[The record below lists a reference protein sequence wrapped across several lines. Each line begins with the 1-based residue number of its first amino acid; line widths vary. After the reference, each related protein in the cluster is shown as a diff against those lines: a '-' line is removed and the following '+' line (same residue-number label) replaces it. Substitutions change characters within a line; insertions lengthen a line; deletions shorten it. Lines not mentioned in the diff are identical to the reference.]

1 MTKVIEHP
9 DLAPLFAQEGLVEVP
24 ITATLRERN
33 GELISGR
40 IDRLLVEDDRIL
52 AVDFKSNLIV
62 PKRVEEIPKALLAQ
76 QGAYAT
82 ALQDLYPEHTIET
95 AIIWTKTAQMMT
107 LPHGSVMNALKT
119 VTTS

>member
-1 MTKVIEHP
+1 VTKVIEHP
-9 DLAPLFAQEGLVEVP
+9 DLAPLFAQEVLVEVP

-76 QGAYAT
+76 QGAYAA